1 MFPVNS
7 WLTSR
12 FAAGGVLALSVLV
25 GASIVGRPASSS
37 AQAAVFP
44 TATSPASPTAA
55 IVVSGTA
62 TIDITPDVARILV
75 SVQTAASSAAQ
86 AESENATTS
95 DRVRAQ
101 LSKAG
106 VASSDIKTLSVQVWP
121 QYDYLNGESALRGF
135 MATNT
140 LQLTVHDMARIGGVI
155 DAAVA
160 GGATSVEGVSYD
172 TNDHSAA
179 GAQALA
185 AAVKDATV
193 KAKAMADAAGVRL
206 GSVVSITDVEATPY
220 PFPVLRG
227 AAQVAPSQGG
237 TQVTPP
243 DIQLTE
249 TVTVGWT
256 IA

>member
-12 FAAGGVLALSVLV
+12 FAAGGVLALCLLV

-55 IVVSGTA
+55 IVVTGTA

-75 SVQTAASSAAQ
+75 SVQTTASTAAQ

-140 LQLTVHDMARIGGVI
+140 LQLTVHDLARIGSAI

-206 GSVVSITDVEATPY
+206 GSVVAITDVEATPY

>member
-1 MFPVNS
+1 MIPVNS

-25 GASIVGRPASSS
+25 GASIVGRPASTA
-37 AQAAVFP
+37 AQAAVLP
-44 TATSPASPTAA
+44 TATSAASPAAA
-55 IVVSGTA
+55 IVVIGTA

-75 SVQTAASSAAQ
+75 SVQTTASSAAQ
-86 AESENATTS
+86 AESQNATTT
-95 DRVRAQ
+95 DRVRTQVAR
-101 LSKAG
+101 AG
-106 VASSDIKTLSVQVWP
+106 VASADIKTLIVQVWP
-121 QYDYLNGESALRGF
+121 QYDYRTGQSILTGF

-140 LQLTVHDMARIGGVI
+140 LQLTVHDLAKIGGVI

-179 GAQALA
+179 GARALA
-185 AAVKDATV
+185 AAVKDASV

-227 AAQVAPSQGG
+227 AAAVAPSQGG
-237 TQVTPP
+237 TQVSPP

-256 IA
+256 IG